1 MPRNV
6 NLRNGGTV
14 VIIHQEEISKWTAL
28 PNGMVSSWLRELTDD
43 ISREA
48 AIITKRDTNNR
59 GYPFHMTDR
68 LQLWQGY
75 HTWLEELG
83 PTRSVYHV
91 RNSVSHAKYVFQ
103 GTGPIVAHGTAMPV
117 GKSQLGLY
125 GAARIPVEQVKL
137 YRIVYKQEVDGQ
149 RARNFPMRAAA
160 LVMKRRGM

>member
-6 NLRNGGTV
+6 NLKRGTV
-14 VIIHQEEISKWTAL
+14 VIIHQDEISKMTAL
-28 PNGMVSSWLRELTDD
+28 PNGMVSSWLRKLTDD
-43 ISREA
+43 ITKA
-48 AIITKRDTNNR
+48 AAVMTKAETNNR

-103 GTGPIVAHGTAMPV
+103 GTGPIFAKGVAMPV

-125 GAARIPVEQVKL
+125 GAVHVPKEQVAL
-137 YRIVYKQEVDGQ
+137 YRIVYKQQVDGQ
-149 RARNFPMRAAA
+149 RARNFPMRAAS